1 MPKTNTKYTS
11 QHIDNQSFDEAL
23 QMRVTELIGADGV
36 LKNPATEEKQDT
48 MIAALGGGD
57 YAVVIRESGAYTYIG
72 KAAIGS
78 STASAVW
85 QVKRLDTTTLLDVK
99 WADGN
104 ANFDNV
110 ATDLTALSYS

>member
-1 MPKTNTKYTS
+1 MISDKKGKFRPLSEGY
-11 QHIDNQSFDEAL
+11 
-23 QMRVTELIGADGV
+23 
-36 LKNPATEEKQDT
+36 ATEEKQDA

-99 WADGN
+99 WADGDASFN
-104 ANFDNV
+104 NVYDNY
-110 ATDLTALSYS
+110 ASLSYS